1 MATNRR
7 DGWKPGQLALRR
19 LLPVVL
25 AVLLSSCN
33 GGGTSGSRDGDGG
46 SQRRPG
52 VVEPVE
58 SRSPFGSFLS
68 GRFAE
73 RQRDFARAAV
83 ALNRALEENP
93 ENLGLKR
100 RAFYVSL
107 RSGRT
112 DTALTLA
119 KELDEADLGVSTAQL
134 LLAAQSVRLG
144 DFPAAVSI
152 LESMERSEIAR
163 YAVPLSLAWA
173 RAGANDTRGALEA
186 LTVLDES
193 TGFAPLRRMH
203 EGLLNDLADN
213 AQAAEDAYRDSLGDD
228 PGSAPVRVVRT
239 LGGFLERNG
248 RGDEAEALYRGYRG
262 RDFDGLLFEMDLARI
277 AEGGTPERVIADS
290 LAGMAESFFDIA
302 SVLPKERAGEIVL
315 LYVRLALYLK
325 PDFPLAQVL
334 LGEVLDSYKRY
345 DEAVEI
351 YQNVNPDSPYGWIAR
366 LRMADDL
373 YDLGKVDAAATVL
386 RRMSSERAERSDALI
401 RLGNIMRYEERYG
414 EAITVYDQA
423 VERLGTVERDDWSLL
438 YSRGIALERAGK
450 WERAEEDFLRALE
463 LEPDQP
469 YVLNY
474 LGYSWVEKG
483 INLQRAKKML
493 ESAVAQRQD
502 DGYIVDSMG
511 WALYQL
517 KEYRAAVSH
526 LERAV
531 ELLPQD
537 PVLNDHLGD
546 AYWRVGRAGEARI
559 QWRRVLGLE
568 PETDMQK
575 SIDRKLKSG
584 LPKPETAE
592 TAG

>member
-1 MATNRR
+1 
-7 DGWKPGQLALRR
+7 
-19 LLPVVL
+19 
-25 AVLLSSCN
+25 SSCN
-33 GGGTSGSRDGDGG
+33 GGATGGSQGDDGG

-52 VVEPVE
+52 VIEPVE
-58 SRSPFGSFLS
+58 NRSPFGSFLS

-73 RQRDFARAAV
+73 RQRDFARAA
-83 ALNRALEENP
+83 ASLNRALEEQP

-119 KELDEADLGVSTAQL
+119 KELNEANLGVSTAQL
-134 LLAAQSVRLG
+134 LLAAQSVKEG
-144 DFPAAVSI
+144 DFPAAISI
-152 LESMERSEIAR
+152 LDAMERNEIAR
-163 YAVPLSLAWA
+163 YAVPLALAWA
-173 RAGANDTRGALEA
+173 RAGANNTRGALAA
-186 LTVLDES
+186 LAALDES
-193 TGFAPLRRMH
+193 TGFGPLRRMH
-203 EGLLNDLADN
+203 EGLINDLAEN
-213 AQAAEDAYRDSLGDD
+213 NQAAERSYRESLGGD

-239 LGGFLERNG
+239 LGGFLERAG
-248 RGDEAEALYRGYRG
+248 RKDEAEALYRGYRG
-262 RDFDGLLFEMDLARI
+262 RDFDGLLFEADLARV
-277 AEGGTPERVIADS
+277 AEGSIPERVIADS
-290 LAGMAESFFDIA
+290 RAGMAESFFDIA

-315 LYVRLALYLK
+315 LYVHLALYLK

-334 LGEVLDSYKRY
+334 LGEVLDSYERFG
-345 DEAVEI
+345 EAVEI
-351 YQNVNPDSPYGWIAR
+351 YRNINPDSPYGWIAR

-373 YDLGKVDAAATVL
+373 YDLGKVNAAATVL
-386 RRMSSERAERSDALI
+386 RGMGRERPERSDALI

-423 VERLGTVERDDWSLL
+423 VERLGTVERNNWSLL

-450 WERAEEDFLRALE
+450 WERAEQDFLHALE

-502 DGYIVDSMG
+502 DGYIIDSMG

-517 KEYRAAVSH
+517 KEYREAVSH

-537 PVLNDHLGD
+537 PVLNVHLGD

-559 QWRRVLGLE
+559 QWRRVLGLD
-568 PETDMQK
+568 PEADLEK
-575 SIDRKLKSG
+575 SAGKKLKRG
-584 LPKPETAE
+584 LPNPG